1 MIQHHLHALW
11 LLFFGKKIN
20 LTEERFQRQK
30 ALPPKNE
37 KLSSTVSTKLLKLGW
52 M

>member
-1 MIQHHLHALW
+1 MPLGYYFLE
-11 LLFFGKKIN
+11 KIN